1 MVQAGELLRITEAKF
16 NLEPCAVIPDD
27 VSSWHVKVCRE
38 VDLVTTRLR
47 IVYHNLDVPFHGN
60 RIRLYHESLPAFH
73 VKRLTVGK
81 VGSKSIFSPFPLGRP
96 RFPVRTPL

>member
-1 MVQAGELLRITEAKF
+1 MTA
-16 NLEPCAVIPDD
+16 
-27 VSSWHVKVCRE
+27 
-38 VDLVTTRLR
+38 RLR

-81 VGSKSIFSPFPLGRP
+81 VGIVKVNLLTLPSRSSPLSCPHSI
-96 RFPVRTPL
+96 VRIPQCGIVAQAAYQMKAHREKLIDERGF